1 MQKLSKWTCHKHSE
15 NNNISNRLNVSNC
28 SCSWSVSTHFVGY
41 QVCTSDLEH
50 ILTVFAILS
59 TNPSNPLFSFYT
71 TDIYADAVQSKK
83 EAEGHTEHL
92 VCPILQGKKSVNCDN
107 YSFCEYLLCFSWP
120 GRRHYLQSSFLSFF
134 PQSQFI
140 AWWVH
145 FPHFVTLIKVI
156 HSFTIH
162 HWGCDFGAFVLPC
175 RV

>member
-83 EAEGHTEHL
+83 EAEGHTEHF

-120 GRRHYLQSSFLSFF
+120 GRRHYLVFFSFFFPSVTVHSLVSTLSSFCHTNKSHSLLYNS
-134 PQSQFI
+134 PLRM
-140 AWWVH
+140 WLWCLCL
-145 FPHFVTLIKVI
+145 TL
-156 HSFTIH
+156 
-162 HWGCDFGAFVLPC
+162 
-175 RV
+175 